1 MAQLILLFA
10 LSLGLAAA
18 DAREELL
25 EADKAFDLATAR
37 QGLEGWMSFFAE
49 DAQLN
54 SANGPLRGKE
64 ALRNH
69 YSRMFAQKDFSIR
82 WKPYHAEAS
91 KDGTL
96 GFTLGTAVITWTGA
110 DGKTVKR
117 DGRYITVWRK
127 QADGTWRVVT
137 DMGA

>member
-1 MAQLILLFA
+1 MARLILLFA
-10 LSLGLAAA
+10 LCLSLAGA

-25 EADKAFDLATAR
+25 EADMAFDLATAR
-37 QGLEGWMSFFAE
+37 RGLEGWMSFFVD

-54 SANGPLRGKE
+54 STNGPLRGKE

-91 KDGTL
+91 RDGTL
-96 GFTLGTAVITWTGA
+96 GFTLGTAVIMWTGA

-127 QADGTWRVVT
+127 QADGSWRVVT
-137 DMGA
+137 DMGS